1 MHSLNASPAP
11 VGPSGRQ
18 NPPIPRGGGRSRQ
31 SGKRSR
37 YLGSHS
43 RSLGND
49 SRKVGNESRNL
60 RSDSRWLGSLSR
72 NRGSHSRRV
81 GSDSRN
87 PGSRS
92 RHLFTSPATF
102 LAFPQPIYG
111 SRRRFAAPAV
121 RGMAPAGFLAGSPPV
136 FTVR

>member
-1 MHSLNASPAP
+1 MHLLNASPAP
-11 VGPSGRQ
+11 VGPFGRQ

-31 SGKRSR
+31 SGRRSR
-37 YLGSHS
+37 YLGNDS
-43 RSLGND
+43 RSPGND
-49 SRKVGNESRNL
+49 SRKVGNDSRNF

-72 NRGSHSRRV
+72 NRGNHSRRV
-81 GSDSRN
+81 GSESRN

-92 RHLFTSPATF
+92 RDLFTSPATF

-121 RGMAPAGFLAGSPPV
+121 RGMAPAGILAGSPSIIS
-136 FTVR
+136 VR